1 MKIYWYFQVH
11 TQHYKYKSAKN
22 REGEIQA
29 AMEATAGAIE
39 DDLELPEGI
48 SSAQEEIEKLSNEAS
63 EYRSWCKLM
72 ELNALKNITSTSS
85 MPPGM
90 DNTMAI
96 GTLANSTGEA
106 TTVDASAA
114 GPVSSTGFSERMA
127 EEERGKDNYKEI
139 ANNRSKLYQ
148 HSGREGL
155 DNTGGKCKP
164 FADVTKKG
172 KPKKLG
178 KNAKKSLVESR
189 IAADRCESHSSGN
202 ENS

>member
-1 MKIYWYFQVH
+1 
-11 TQHYKYKSAKN
+11 
-22 REGEIQA
+22 
-29 AMEATAGAIE
+29 MEATAGAIE

-85 MPPGM
+85 MPPGV
-90 DNTMAI
+90 DNTLAI
-96 GTLANSTGEA
+96 GTLANSMSEA

-114 GPVSSTGFSERMA
+114 GPVSSTGFIETIT
-127 EEERGKDNYKEI
+127 EEERGSDNYYEMV
-139 ANNRSKLYQ
+139 NNRSKSQ
-148 HSGREGL
+148 HPGRECSN
-155 DNTGGKCKP
+155 DSGGKCKP
-164 FADVTKKG
+164 LADGTKKG
-172 KPKKLG
+172 KTKKLG
-178 KNAKKSLVESR
+178 KNSKKGLVESR